1 MKTIASTVSEYV
13 KTKPYLASALSDG
26 IINLTSLARKIHPD
40 IVALMNKPVNQGAI
54 IMSLKR
60 VSDDARYTATKKII
74 KVLKNLGDITVRSAL
89 VDYGFLLSETL
100 LLTQANLLK
109 KIEFKKDVFY
119 TSSRGVAESN
129 IVVSQNIVPLV
140 DELFQNEVCQSKVE
154 NLSSIT
160 IKLPTDNVK
169 IPGIYYFL
177 FQRLSWEGVN
187 ITEVI
192 STSNEFTILMDEDQV
207 DIAFK
212 VIKDLMVVLTVQ
224 KSKQKPLSLFDRWLL
239 QRDKPDAHQTFYG
252 IKTLY
257 SFCSCYKT
265 DHKKSPHVCEGLMD
279 TETGSV

>member
-40 IVALMNKPVNQGAI
+40 IEALTNKPVNQGAI

-212 VIKDLMVVLTVQ
+212 VIKDLKNL
-224 KSKQKPLSLFDRWLL
+224 
-239 QRDKPDAHQTFYG
+239 
-252 IKTLY
+252 
-257 SFCSCYKT
+257 
-265 DHKKSPHVCEGLMD
+265 
-279 TETGSV
+279 